1 MTWGHI
7 NFVHHATYT
16 SMHEQC
22 LVVIHKSSLPNPDDP
37 LSRVV
42 PSQGILLANKEV
54 ARAHLRLLFN

>member
-1 MTWGHI
+1 M
-7 NFVHHATYT
+7 HHATYT